1 MGLQDLL
8 IINPAGAVL
17 AFVYTGVYYNITILH
32 YRFGKKSGKGVK
44 MRITLSLI

>member
-17 AFVYTGVYYNITILH
+17 AFVYTRRLLQYYNITLQIW
-32 YRFGKKSGKGVK
+32 KKSGKGVK